1 MQYWE
6 QDRSRPPGRKLLE
19 NPKWA
24 ELRGPGLALA
34 LVPESAQVQRLHGT
48 VARWH
53 AKGGWGFITRD
64 DGLGDAF
71 VHQRSIQKNGYR
83 SLLEGERV
91 PRLIHLIFGLSHDF
105 GGKPFGLVHYLVI
118 KA

>member
-34 LVPESAQVQRLHGT
+34 LVPESAQVQRL
-48 VARWH
+48 A
-53 AKGGWGFITRD
+53 A
-64 DGLGDAF
+64 A
-71 VHQRSIQKNGYR
+71 
-83 SLLEGERV
+83 
-91 PRLIHLIFGLSHDF
+91 
-105 GGKPFGLVHYLVI
+105 
-118 KA
+118 

>member
-1 MQYWE
+1 
-6 QDRSRPPGRKLLE
+6 
-19 NPKWA
+19 
-24 ELRGPGLALA
+24 
-34 LVPESAQVQRLHGT
+34 VQRLHGT

-91 PRLIHLIFGLSHDF
+91 EFDVTVRPPAQRVLRTACEQLVRPRSDRKRAGWRRTR
-105 GGKPFGLVHYLVI
+105 
-118 KA
+118 